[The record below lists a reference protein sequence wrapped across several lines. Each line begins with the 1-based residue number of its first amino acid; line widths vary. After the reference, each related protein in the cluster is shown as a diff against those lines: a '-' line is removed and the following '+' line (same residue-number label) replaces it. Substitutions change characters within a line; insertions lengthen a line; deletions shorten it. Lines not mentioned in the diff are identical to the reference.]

1 MKKRYLVILSCTLLL
16 TGCSVA
22 TPYGTAKLT
31 FDSSEVSD
39 KVVYTDDNGKSVT
52 LNTES
57 PKAYID
63 QLLSSVDLPQGSS
76 SGDLKSFVYS
86 ELDNKLGIDLDN
98 LDLSDEETVSE
109 AEESIKNSLEEQG
122 VDTSDLD
129 IDLEALKE
137 EQ

>member
-1 MKKRYLVILSCTLLL
+1 MKKRYLAILGCTLLL

-63 QLLSSVDLPQGSS
+63 QLLSSVDIPQGSS

-86 ELDNKLGIDLDN
+86 ELDKLGIDLDN

>member
-1 MKKRYLVILSCTLLL
+1 MKKRYLAILSCTLLL
-16 TGCSVA
+16 PGCSVA
-22 TPYGTAKLT
+22 TPYGTANLT

-76 SGDLKSFVYS
+76 LGDLKSFVYS
-86 ELDNKLGIDLDN
+86 ELDKLIIDLDN

>member
-1 MKKRYLVILSCTLLL
+1 M
-16 TGCSVA
+16 
-22 TPYGTAKLT
+22 
-31 FDSSEVSD
+31 
-39 KVVYTDDNGKSVT
+39 
-52 LNTES
+52 
-57 PKAYID
+57 
-63 QLLSSVDLPQGSS
+63 LSSVDLPQGSS
-76 SGDLKSFVYS
+76 LGDLKSFVYS
-86 ELDNKLGIDLDN
+86 ELDKLVIDLDN

>member
-1 MKKRYLVILSCTLLL
+1 MKKRYLAILGCTLLL

-63 QLLSSVDLPQGSS
+63 QLLSSVDLLQGSS
-76 SGDLKSFVYS
+76 LGDLKSFVYS
-86 ELDNKLGIDLDN
+86 ELDKLVIDLDN

>member
-63 QLLSSVDLPQGSS
+63 QLIYHKVQ
-76 SGDLKSFVYS
+76 VQ
-86 ELDNKLGIDLDN
+86 EI
-98 LDLSDEETVSE
+98 
-109 AEESIKNSLEEQG
+109 
-122 VDTSDLD
+122 
-129 IDLEALKE
+129 
-137 EQ
+137 

>member
-1 MKKRYLVILSCTLLL
+1 MKKRYLAILGCTLLL

-76 SGDLKSFVYS
+76 LGDLKSFVYS
-86 ELDNKLGIDLDN
+86 DLDN